1 MKSKTEKISAVALAG
16 LMLMGSLLAATAF
29 AAPYQGKKGKK
40 TETKKS
46 ASGSAGKVDKV
57 ALAAGKKIYDAN
69 GCAGCHKIAGVGGA
83 SAPELTHVAKNP
95 KHTAKWLEASIIDP
109 KADSPQSFMPSYKD
123 KIKGKDLKNVVA
135 YLNSL
140 K

>member
-1 MKSKTEKISAVALAG
+1 MKRTTEKTSAIAIAG
-16 LMLMGSLLAATAF
+16 LVLVGSMLAATAF

-46 ASGSAGKVDKV
+46 AAGKVDKV

-69 GCAGCHKIAGVGGA
+69 GCANCHKIAGAGGA
-83 SAPELTHVAKNP
+83 SGPELTHVAKNP
-95 KHTAKWLEASIIDP
+95 KHTLQWLETSIVNP
-109 KADSPQSFMPSYKD
+109 KADSPQSFMPVYKD
-123 KIKGKDLKNVVA
+123 KIKGKDLKNTVA
-135 YLNSL
+135 YLSSL